1 MQDADRKLWNP
12 IQKKRTEINQ
22 KKNEEAISLL
32 YKTNYQKWYDYA
44 VSRGMSSE
52 DSQDIIHTFILKL
65 LQTNRL
71 PAADNELEA
80 YAMRSLQ
87 NTIKTWQKRHKRL
100 WFSLEEDIQID
111 ESIDIE
117 EIVLEHIEYKN
128 LVKVVKR
135 LPEIYQKIIYLQY
148 YENMSTFQIAERMEM
163 KENVV
168 RSYRSCAG
176 ELLRE
181 AHHLTPS
188 YACRFIFWKTAGII
202 KLNFINIGVSTV

>member
-1 MQDADRKLWNP
+1 MMQDADRKLWNP

-22 KKNEEAISLL
+22 KKNEEAISRL

-87 NTIKTWQKRHKRL
+87 NTIKTWQKKHKRL
-100 WFSLEEDIQID
+100 CFSLEEDIQID

-128 LVKVVKR
+128 LVKVVKH

-168 RSYRSCAG
+168 RSYRSRAG
-176 ELLRE
+176 KLLR
-181 AHHLTPS
+181 
-188 YACRFIFWKTAGII
+188 
-202 KLNFINIGVSTV
+202 KLLKEDQE